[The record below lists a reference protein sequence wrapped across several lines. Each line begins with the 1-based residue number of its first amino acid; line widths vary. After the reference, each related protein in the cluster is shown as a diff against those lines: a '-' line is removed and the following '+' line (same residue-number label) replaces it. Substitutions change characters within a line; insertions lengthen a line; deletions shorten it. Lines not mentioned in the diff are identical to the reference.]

1 MNLNKRLEALETTL
15 SPSEGAWLAFIQY
28 DGTVD
33 LSHVKYGNIRLT
45 SREAFEQWYRQ
56 NIVEDGTI
64 QVFIIDIV
72 NCKGE
77 EPNEL

>member
-15 SPSEGAWLAFIQY
+15 RPSEGAWLAFIQY

-45 SREAFEQWYRQ
+45 SREAYQQWYKE
-56 NIVEDGTI
+56 NIIEDGTI
-64 QVFIIDIV
+64 KVFEIDII